1 MSSSQRLPR
10 ALQRRTKLLP
20 GLVMLTAISAGSGIA
35 ADAPPVQPA
44 WDVQTWRPARAGF
57 TLSVDQKALP
67 DGGRLAVFVD
77 DTEVTSLLRA
87 SSGELAYPADA
98 PPLPVGERRVKVFLA
113 AIDGSWQPVAELPLK
128 ILSRGGFQVAEAK
141 PTADLTGKARLD
153 SSFEP
158 PEQAPANEASR
169 TGTMQLGLATRHSR
183 DGLTVSSRVSVVGAS
198 RQEEAL
204 RFAQRG
210 ADAPAIDLAS
220 YLVAVEGRVA
230 RLAVGHVGFD
240 GQRHLAAGV
249 RGRGLAA
256 SLSLTPALTLRA
268 AAVSGS
274 DIVGWSNPIGLARSQ
289 HRLMGAV
296 LAAEAF
302 PDHPGRLRLEASI
315 LDGSVEPV
323 ASFTQGAVLSAEESD
338 GVAIRLL
345 AATPADRFT
354 IDAGWASSTFRPAFD
369 PELEGGL
376 SVTPLADTRRDARY
390 VDAGVTVLRG
400 ASSGGDGAVDLRLG
414 LHHERV
420 EPLYRS
426 LGARAAADV
435 ESNAADLTA
444 SMGRVS
450 LQVAA
455 RENSDNLE
463 RLASVLSTTSRQW
476 TAAASVP
483 LAGVVA
489 GGSPAWPAL
498 TLSFDRTHQFG
509 GDLPVNGEFEPSH
522 VPDQVSR
529 NAVGGLE
536 WQGDGWR
543 LGLQRTWTRQ
553 NNRQPGRERADFE
566 TFVDSLSA
574 SWEVSGQLD
583 AGVEVSQERLS
594 ALEQDR
600 TDRTRRAGVNGTWRL
615 SRAQTVLASIAR
627 TVSTDS
633 LGEAETTGFDG
644 DAQWSL
650 SFGLSPLGL
659 PQGRGTLFARYSN
672 RRLDARQRV
681 FELDLASRQWAI
693 HTGFNLSLF

>member
-1 MSSSQRLPR
+1 MSSRRNPR
-10 ALQRRTKLLP
+10 FSLRRCPERLP
-20 GLVMLTAISAGSGIA
+20 GLALLAIISAGSVLA
-35 ADAPPVQPA
+35 ADSPA
-44 WDVQTWRPARAGF
+44 VRPGWDVQSWRPARAGF
-57 TLSVDQKALP
+57 TLAVHQAALP

-87 SSGELAYPADA
+87 SAGELAYPADA

-113 AIDGSWQPVAELPLK
+113 ASDGSWQPVAELPLK

-141 PTADLTGKARLD
+141 PTVDLTGKARLD

-158 PEQAPANEASR
+158 PEQAPADEASR
-169 TGTMQLGLATRHSR
+169 TATLQLGLATRHSR
-183 DGLTVSSRVSVVGAS
+183 DAFAVSSRVSVVGAT

-210 ADAPAIDLAS
+210 SDAPRLDLAN
-220 YLVAVEGRVA
+220 YLITVEGRGA
-230 RLAVGHVGFD
+230 RLAVGHVSLD
-240 GQRHLAAGV
+240 GQRHLAAGL
-249 RGRGLAA
+249 RGRGIFA
-256 SLSLTPALTLRA
+256 SLTLTSALTLRA
-268 AAVSGS
+268 AAMSGS
-274 DIVGWSNPIGLARSQ
+274 DIVGWSNPTGLGRSQ
-289 HRLMGAV
+289 HRLIGAV

-302 PDHPGRLRLEASI
+302 PDHPGRLRLEASV

-338 GVAIRLL
+338 GVAVRLL

-376 SVTPLADTRRDARY
+376 GVTPLAATRRDARY
-390 VDAGVTVLRG
+390 VDAGVTLLRG
-400 ASSGGDGAVDLRLG
+400 AASGGDGTVDLRLG
-414 LHHERV
+414 LHYERV

-426 LGARAAADV
+426 LGARPAADV
-435 ESNAADLTA
+435 ESHAADLTA
-444 SMGRVS
+444 SIGAVS
-450 LQVAA
+450 LHLVA
-455 RENSDNLE
+455 RENSDNLK

-483 LAGVVA
+483 LAGVAA

-498 TLSFDRTHQFG
+498 TLSFEQTHQSG
-509 GDLPVNGEFEPSH
+509 RGLPANGEFEPSH

-529 NAVGGLE
+529 NAAGGLE

-543 LGLQRTWTRQ
+543 LGLQRTWTHQ
-553 NNRQPGRERADFE
+553 DNRQPGRERADFE

-574 SWEVSGQLD
+574 SWEVSEQLD
-583 AGVEVSQERLS
+583 AGVELSQERLS
-594 ALEQDR
+594 ALEQGR
-600 TDRTRRAGVNGTWRL
+600 IDRTRRAGINGTWRL
-615 SRAQTVLASIAR
+615 SRAQAILGSLAR

-633 LGEAETTGFDG
+633 LGDSESSSFDA

-650 SFGLSPLGL
+650 SFGLKPLRL
-659 PQGRGTLFARYSN
+659 HQARGTIFARYAN
-672 RRLDARQRV
+672 RRLDARDRV
-681 FELDLASRQWAI
+681 FELHTASRQWAI
-693 HTGFNLSLF
+693 HTGFNLSLL